1 METTLSHSLVRLGAE
16 ELLSIEGGRGRC
28 VVVFHGKVWITQH
41 GDLSD
46 HVVTSGESFTLDHRG
61 VALIEALEPT
71 SLVLLVEPTQ
81 VPDPIGYEAAWP
93 QIEIAQAP
101 LRGFDLQAKA
111 RRMRMEV
118 GRKAVGAFAQAA
130 RKLWSGVTSAAPE
143 RQAA

>member
-93 QIEIAQAP
+93 QVEP
-101 LRGFDLQAKA
+101 LQARLA
-111 RRMRMEV
+111 
-118 GRKAVGAFAQAA
+118 GRKAAGVVAQAA
-130 RKLWSGVTSAAPE
+130 RKLWSGVASAAPQ
-143 RQAA
+143 RQVA